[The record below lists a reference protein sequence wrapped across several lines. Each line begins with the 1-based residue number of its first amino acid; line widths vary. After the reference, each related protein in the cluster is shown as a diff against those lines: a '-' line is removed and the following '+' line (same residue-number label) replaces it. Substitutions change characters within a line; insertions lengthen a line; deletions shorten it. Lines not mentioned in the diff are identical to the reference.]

1 MRSGF
6 SQKEAREAQEE
17 EEEEEE
23 EVQVC
28 IHVSLKPLYYCHLLL
43 PSSTVFNLQMRR

>member
-6 SQKEAREAQEE
+6 SQKEAREAQ